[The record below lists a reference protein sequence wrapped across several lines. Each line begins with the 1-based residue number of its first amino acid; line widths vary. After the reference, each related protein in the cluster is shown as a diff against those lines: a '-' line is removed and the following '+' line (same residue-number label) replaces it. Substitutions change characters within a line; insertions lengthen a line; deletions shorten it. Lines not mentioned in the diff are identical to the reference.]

1 MGQRRVEQ
9 RQQLGPP
16 IHFPGPARG
25 REAKEARRTVAGET
39 FRGEH
44 YLKVDAKG
52 RTMLPSPFR
61 SVFQAQDNAT
71 DGYKMLI
78 VYGGSNRQYVEC
90 FTQAG
95 AAELDRRYDQLPY
108 GSEEADLFSAIY
120 HEQSVTVETD
130 KDGRF
135 SPPAQVREKLGFSG
149 ETELCFVGARDM
161 IRIWRADTYREIRKA
176 QIAAMEEKLLGSGPG
191 AADPRSLLKNTV

>member
-1 MGQRRVEQ
+1 M
-9 RQQLGPP
+9 
-16 IHFPGPARG
+16 
-25 REAKEARRTVAGET
+25 AGET

-61 SVFQAQDNAT
+61 AVFQSQDKPAPTPEKPAT
-71 DGYKMLI
+71 SEKTAEGYKMLI
-78 VYGGSNRQYVEC
+78 VYGGSNRHYVEA

-95 AAELDRRYDQLPY
+95 AAELDRRFDQLPY

-120 HEQSVTVETD
+120 HEQSVTVDTD

-149 ETELCFVGARDM
+149 ETELCFVGARDT
-161 IRIWRADTYREIRKA
+161 IRIWRADTYREIRKV
-176 QIAAMEEKLLGSGPG
+176 QIAAMEAKLLGEGAA

>member
-1 MGQRRVEQ
+1 M
-9 RQQLGPP
+9 
-16 IHFPGPARG
+16 
-25 REAKEARRTVAGET
+25 AGET

-61 SVFQAQDNAT
+61 TVFQSQDGTT
-71 DGYKMLI
+71 DGHKMLI
-78 VYGGSNRQYVEC
+78 VYGGSNRHYVEA

-95 AAELDRRYDQLPY
+95 AAELDRRFDQLPY

-120 HEQSVTVETD
+120 HEQSVTVDTD

-149 ETELCFVGARDM
+149 ETELCFVGARDT

-176 QIAAMEEKLLGSGPG
+176 QIAAMEAKLLGEGPT

>member
-1 MGQRRVEQ
+1 M
-9 RQQLGPP
+9 
-16 IHFPGPARG
+16 
-25 REAKEARRTVAGET
+25 AGET

-61 SVFQAQDNAT
+61 TVFQAEDTALENG
-71 DGYKMLI
+71 GYRILF
-78 VYGGSNRQYVEC
+78 VYGGGNRAYVEA
-90 FTQAG
+90 FTQKG
-95 AAELDRRYDQLPY
+95 AAELDRRFDQLPY

-120 HEQSVTVETD
+120 HEQSITVDTD

-135 SPPAQVREKLGFSG
+135 SPPAQVREKLGISG
-149 ETELCFVGARDM
+149 EAELCFVGARDTM
-161 IRIWRADTYREIRKA
+161 RIWRADTYREIRKA
-176 QIAAMEEKLLGSGPG
+176 QIAAMEAKLLGQGPG

>member
-1 MGQRRVEQ
+1 M
-9 RQQLGPP
+9 
-16 IHFPGPARG
+16 
-25 REAKEARRTVAGET
+25 AGET

-61 SVFQAQDNAT
+61 NVFQAQDNST
-71 DGYKMLI
+71 DGYKVLI
-78 VYGGSNRQYVEC
+78 VYGGSNRHYVEAY
-90 FTQAG
+90 TQAG
-95 AAELDRRYDQLPY
+95 AAEIDRRYDQLPY
-108 GSEEADLFSAIY
+108 GSEEAELFSAIY

-135 SPPAQVREKLGFSG
+135 SPPPQVRKKIGISDETKLVV
-149 ETELCFVGARDM
+149 VGARNT
-161 IRIWRADTYREIRKA
+161 IRNWRADTYPNIRKA
-176 QIAAMEEKLLGSGPG
+176 QIAAMEAKLLGEGPA

>member
-1 MGQRRVEQ
+1 
-9 RQQLGPP
+9 
-16 IHFPGPARG
+16 
-25 REAKEARRTVAGET
+25 VAGET

-61 SVFQAQDNAT
+61 SVFQAQDNPTEGA
-71 DGYKMLI
+71 GYRLLI
-78 VYGGSNRQYVEC
+78 VYGGSNRHYVEA

-95 AAELDRRYDQLPY
+95 AAELDRRFDQLPY
-108 GSEEADLFSAIY
+108 GSDEAELFSAIY

-149 ETELCFVGARDM
+149 ETELCFVGARDT

-176 QIAAMEEKLLGSGPG
+176 QIAAMEARLLGDGPN